1 MVYFSRELNNFQM
14 RVFNSIIII
23 TWILYIIIALGIS
36 VNAPQYL
43 DTLQFY
49 VKIYVSLFLIWRF
62 NPFRRVKVNQLD
74 VKIAL
79 SAGIFLLGTTIVG
92 KILTYN

>member
-1 MVYFSRELNNFQM
+1 M